1 MTAAS
6 PRVADSARAL
16 TNEQRLAAVA
26 TLLDPEAAA
35 AKPHPRAAVFL
46 IRRALEEHL
55 DAYVR
60 QRRPGLERCSMLT
73 KTVWLA
79 QHLDPAHVG
88 RLAAVWL
95 SLSRACHHHQY
106 AMAPTISEILG
117 WQADVEHVL
126 AAIA

>member
-1 MTAAS
+1 MTTTPIS
-6 PRVADSARAL
+6 GDSARL
-16 TNEQRLAAVA
+16 STNDQRMAAVVA
-26 TLLDPEAAA
+26 LLDPEGA

-60 QRRPGLERCSMLT
+60 QHRPGLERCSMHT

-79 QHLDPAHVG
+79 QYLDSAHVG
-88 RLAAVWL
+88 RLAAVWHNL
-95 SLSRACHHHQY
+95 SCACHHQQY
-106 AMAPTISEILG
+106 AMAPTIAEILS
-117 WQADVEHVL
+117 WQSEVEHVF